1 MTAGASLDQIQPPPI
16 VVAQKPA
23 VTAPTTRTVP
33 TVRTPP
39 PPPTKPANY
48 GKPHP
53 DHAIVDLFGAKAEPK
68 KPRSTASRI
77 GDVGKK
83 VAKLKEQVAKNP
95 HPYLVK
101 SLADHERLL
110 QSLKD
115 LTLYIE
121 P

>member
-1 MTAGASLDQIQPPPI
+1 M
-16 VVAQKPA
+16 VAQKPA
-23 VTAPTTRTVP
+23 IVATVPATRTVP
-33 TVRTPP
+33 PVRKVPP
-39 PPPTKPANY
+39 QQTKPADY

-53 DHAIVDLFGAKAEPK
+53 DHANADLFGLISAPK
-68 KPRSTASRI
+68 KPKSTASRI

-83 VAKLKEQVAKNP
+83 VARLKEQVAKNP

>member
-1 MTAGASLDQIQPPPI
+1 VGLALEQTQPPPI
-16 VVAQKPA
+16 VVAKKPA
-23 VTAPTTRTVP
+23 TVATVTTTTRTVP
-33 TVRTPP
+33 TQRTPP
-39 PPPTKPANY
+39 PTKAANY

-83 VAKLKEQVAKNP
+83 VASLKEQVAKNP

>member
-1 MTAGASLDQIQPPPI
+1 MAGVALEQTIQPPPI

-23 VTAPTTRTVP
+23 VAVP
-33 TVRTPP
+33 TVRTAP

-68 KPRSTASRI
+68 KPKSTASRI